1 MIKVNYN
8 IGSKPHS
15 AEFKTESEFVEWIRN
30 NYNNQIFE
38 ISGAANNDIE
48 IYKSAITKY
57 GEYAQI
63 DMVIEEMAELTQ
75 ALSKYKR
82 GKSHNVEEE
91 IADVEIMLEQMRLIF
106 DSKKVDEIKQSKI
119 TRLDKRVKEGYT
131 NVKSRTES

>member
-8 IGSKPHS
+8 IGSKPHE
-15 AEFKTESEFVEWIRN
+15 AEFKTESEFVEWMEN
-30 NYNNQIFE
+30 NFIYKIFE
-38 ISGAANNDIE
+38 ISGTVNNNQE

-57 GEYAQI
+57 GEHTQI
-63 DMVIEEMAELTQ
+63 DMAIEEMAELTQ

-106 DSKKVDEIKQSKI
+106 DSKKVDEIKQEKI
-119 TRLDKRVKEGYT
+119 VRLDKRVKGD
-131 NVKSRTES
+131 